1 MLKLLFLRSTIFQ
14 KRGADIR
21 VRKDQENE
29 KKNFPQGDFCL
40 CPAADCLSS
49 AWRLPQQRCK
59 LQRCRFFAV
68 TYDGNGSTGGS
79 VPSDSTVYATGDS
92 VTVLGNTPDARWC
105 TDDYIDYYDSA
116 IAGTGTVS
124 SGDEDGS
131 DNWETLCAYIKD
143 QSGTAPDIS
152 NFPAFNY
159 AANYAT
165 YAGLSG
171 IWASDWYLPSAY
183 ELYQVN
189 KNYDKV
195 KAALSAAGGDAL
207 ATSAGDAVS
216 YWTSSQMPEVS
227 SGNSYYNTYKEEV
240 LCVNVDNAT
249 EYSSYIDKN
258 DESGCYYPRPIRSF

>member
-1 MLKLLFLRSTIFQ
+1 MLSDGSAVAT
-14 KRGADIR
+14 ADYTSSSGTPVAVICGFKSDGLTPIGLGL
-21 VRKDQENE
+21 VE
-29 KKNFPQGDFCL
+29 
-40 CPAADCLSS
+40 AIVAD
-49 AWRLPQQRCK
+49 AN
-59 LQRCRFFAV
+59 A
-68 TYDGNGSTGGS
+68 
-79 VPSDSTVYATGDS
+79 
-92 VTVLGNTPDARWC
+92 GNTPDARWC

-116 IAGTGTVS
+116 IAGTVS

-131 DNWETLCAYIKD
+131 DNWETLCAYIKE

-171 IWASDWYLPSAY
+171 TWASDWYLPSAY
-183 ELYQVN
+183 ELYQIN

-249 EYSSYIDKN
+249 EYSHYIDKN
-258 DESGCYYPRPIRSF
+258 SVSAYYYPRPIRSF